1 MAIGIGMIG
10 CGKIAQVRHIPEYAD
25 NPDAELKGFFDLSFE
40 RAQEMADKYG
50 GKAYAAVEDLLA
62 DPEIDAVSVCVANNA
77 HADLSIKALKAG
89 KHVLCEK
96 PMAITL
102 EECEAMVA
110 EAKKAGKFLMIGHN
124 QRLAKAHVTAKKLID
139 EGLIGRVITFRTTF
153 GHGGPE
159 TWSITPGKN
168 VWFFDRKRAAMGA
181 MADLGVHKTD
191 LIQFLTGQR
200 VVKTTARLTT
210 LDKRGADGELIG
222 VDDNAVCIS
231 SIGANTGAVFYR
243 IGNFTPAIRL
253 KVLVPLNS
261 EELDTK
267 FLYYIAT
274 TIDFSVKNTGSV
286 PNINADFV
294 KARTIP
300 IPSLKE
306 QKRIV
311 AILDHFETL
320 TTDLTNGLPAEIKA
334 RQQQYEYY
342 RDKLLTFSRKAC

>member
-1 MAIGIGMIG
+1 M
-10 CGKIAQVRHIPEYAD
+10 
-25 NPDAELKGFFDLSFE
+25 
-40 RAQEMADKYG
+40 
-50 GKAYAAVEDLLA
+50 
-62 DPEIDAVSVCVANNA
+62 
-77 HADLSIKALKAG
+77 
-89 KHVLCEK
+89 
-96 PMAITL
+96 
-102 EECEAMVA
+102 
-110 EAKKAGKFLMIGHN
+110 
-124 QRLAKAHVTAKKLID
+124 
-139 EGLIGRVITFRTTF
+139 
-153 GHGGPE
+153 
-159 TWSITPGKN
+159 
-168 VWFFDRKRAAMGA
+168 
-181 MADLGVHKTD
+181 
-191 LIQFLTGQR
+191 
-200 VVKTTARLTT
+200 
-210 LDKRGADGELIG
+210 
-222 VDDNAVCIS
+222 
-231 SIGANTGAVFYR
+231 
-243 IGNFTPAIRL
+243 
-253 KVLVPLNS
+253 NS